1 MGVFFPSDFSDLSA
15 SDVIV
20 SALDDSE
27 VLGSGLGG
35 GWDVVVPLGVVDDL
49 GLDGDILDPLVGL
62 LDGLLD
68 HDGLLNFP
76 LDVLHLGLN
85 SVVIGD
91 GPLIWHSLISDNLF
105 VFNFLVFN
113 GNLENLL
120 HLFVFNI
127 FLLEGDVFD
136 SALNGDIVGNSS
148 GSFSSNGSFS
158 VSSLLVDNFLSVTLN
173 CILGDTLVFVGFGG
187 GGVSCRLLDVGGLGI
202 GYIKGSVLCPGL
214 YASTMTCSS
223 LLTWDMIR

>member
-1 MGVFFPSDFSDLSA
+1 MGVFFPPDFSDLSA

-20 SALDDSE
+20 GALDDAE

-35 GWDVVVPLGVVDDL
+35 GGDVVVPLGVVDDL
-49 GLDGDILDPLVGL
+49 GLDGDVLDPLVGL

-91 GPLIWHSLISDNLF
+91 GPLIGHSLISDDLF
-105 VFNFLVFN
+105 VFDFLVFD
-113 GNLENLL
+113 GDLVDLL
-120 HLFVFNI
+120 HLFVFGV

-136 SALNGDIVGNSS
+136 SALDGDVVSNGS
-148 GSFSSNGSFS
+148 GSSFSSDGSFS
-158 VSSLLVDNFLSVTLN
+158 VSSLLVDNFSPVTLDGV
-173 CILGDTLVFVGFGG
+173 LGNTLVLVGFGG
-187 GGVSCRLLDVGGLGI
+187 GGVSCGLLDVGGLGV
-202 GYIKGSVLCPGL
+202 GFIKWSLLWPGL
-214 YASTMTCSS
+214 
-223 LLTWDMIR
+223 